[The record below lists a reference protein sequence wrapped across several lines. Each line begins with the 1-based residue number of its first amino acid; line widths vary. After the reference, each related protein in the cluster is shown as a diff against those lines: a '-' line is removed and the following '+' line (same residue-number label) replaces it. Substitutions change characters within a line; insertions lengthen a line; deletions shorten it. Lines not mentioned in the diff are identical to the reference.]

1 MIWPDCIL
9 AFLIMFLLAIPI
21 IGTIID
27 FIKKLRRRQKNER
40 LK

>member
-27 FIKKLRRRQKNER
+27 FIKKN
-40 LK
+40 